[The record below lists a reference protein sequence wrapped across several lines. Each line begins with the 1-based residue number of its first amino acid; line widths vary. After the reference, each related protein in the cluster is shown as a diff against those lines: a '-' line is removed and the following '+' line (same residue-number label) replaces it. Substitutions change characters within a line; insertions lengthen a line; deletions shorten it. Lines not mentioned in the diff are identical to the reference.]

1 MKLNRKTKSPETR
14 DQVASMHF
22 CHQFSV
28 CAILPLSIRSSLEA
42 LKPFIVNE
50 LSLAAEGVAT
60 ACLVQGC
67 KSRRPASTMENTN
80 GL

>member
-14 DQVASMHF
+14 DQVASMAINSP
-22 CHQFSV
+22 SV
-28 CAILPLSIRSSLEA
+28 RPVILPLSIRSSLEA

>member
-28 CAILPLSIRSSLEA
+28 CASSDFAALNPKQPGSFEA
-42 LKPFIVNE
+42 VHRE
-50 LSLAAEGVAT
+50 
-60 ACLVQGC
+60 
-67 KSRRPASTMENTN
+67 
-80 GL
+80 